1 MRWSVVTG
9 LDVITEVIS
18 LIIPPYLV
26 WQLQMKT
33 AFKLRVI
40 SAFSFRILAI
50 VFSILHMDAWIN
62 YSNSTPSPFTVV
74 PVLIWQQTLLSY
86 NLVSATIPNLKSFL
100 QSLST
105 NWGIDWGYSSNA
117 YGSHG
122 EFEMSNMKRSGATT
136 SRAESEA
143 HSRHSRLPKFKTEI
157 LSTVR
162 DQASVGSHDSQDL
175 IIRKD
180 MQWHIE
186 SQRTESAGH

>member
-1 MRWSVVTG
+1 MSNK
-9 LDVITEVIS
+9 D
-18 LIIPPYLV
+18 
-26 WQLQMKT
+26 
-33 AFKLRVI
+33 RV
-40 SAFSFRILAI
+40 I
-50 VFSILHMDAWIN
+50 VFSILHLDAWIH
-62 YSNSTPSPFTVV
+62 YSNGRPSTFTVV

-122 EFEMSNMKRSGATT
+122 EYEMSNMKRSGASV
-136 SRAESEA
+136 SRTESETP
-143 HSRHSRLPKFKTEI
+143 SRISRLPKFKTEI

-162 DQASVGSHDSQDL
+162 DHGSVGSHDSQDL

-180 MQWHIE
+180 TQWHIE
-186 SQRTESAGH
+186 TQRAEAPGC